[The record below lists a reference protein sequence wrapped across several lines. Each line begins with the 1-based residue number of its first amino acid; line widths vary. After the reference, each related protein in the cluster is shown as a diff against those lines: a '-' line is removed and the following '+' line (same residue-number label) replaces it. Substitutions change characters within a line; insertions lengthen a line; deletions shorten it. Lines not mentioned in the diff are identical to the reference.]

1 MKEFNYDEEARK
13 LVKELKKVLQIKFI
27 IYRLDIAYRT
37 FWRKETGEFK
47 FNEREYEMLK
57 ELSEAKVIDIIK

>member
-47 FNEREYEMLK
+47 FNEREYETLK
-57 ELSEAKVIDIIK
+57 ELSEAKVIDVIK